1 MNRFFTLLAENIL
14 VVIGFAIYGV
24 LVYYMVARAI
34 RRYTGKKSRPD
45 SGKWPGR
52 QKPISDQDSTE
63 ASAFFTMFKK
73 NTQAQEDEEPHRK
86 DFSNDIPTA
95 NSYIHKQSR
104 EE

>member
-34 RRYTGKKSRPD
+34 RRYSGKKTRPGSEKL
-45 SGKWPGR
+45 SGR
-52 QKPISDQDSTE
+52 SKPINEQDSAE
-63 ASAFFTMFKK
+63 ASAFFTMFKNK
-73 NTQAQEDEEPHRK
+73 TEESEEENPYRR
-86 DFSNDIPTA
+86 DFSSDISTA
-95 NSYIHKQSR
+95 NSYLHKKSR